1 MRYSTHALS
10 CGALALLT
18 LAACSKTPE
27 ASATGG
33 PPGEG
38 KGGGASGAASAAKGG
53 GPGGPGRGPSA
64 LVLGPTDV
72 TSVATHT
79 IEASIPISGDLRP
92 IEEIVVRARVEGDV
106 LQVLVRE
113 GDRVRAGQLLAR
125 FENAVQEGEQVSA
138 TADRESARADVAN
151 AQWNAE
157 QSDELFKAGAIPE
170 RDLRTAQQALAAAK
184 ARLAAAEARLRA
196 ASQNA
201 QDTRIT
207 SPTSGVV
214 ATRTVESGERVSRG
228 ATLFTVVRND
238 VLELEATVPAR
249 LANELKV
256 AQLVRFA
263 SGGRSMEGRVARIAP
278 TINPASRTITVYV
291 QVPNRDGA
299 IKGNAFATGRVVGQT
314 LANTVAIPTPAVRQ
328 SARGDVPF
336 VYRIVGGK
344 VEVADVE
351 LGVVDE
357 TLNMTQVLRGL
368 SVGDQ
373 IVVGNVGALGR
384 GVEVRVM
391 SGEGGAGRP
400 AAAGGAGAAPA
411 AAGAGGTS
419 AARPDTT
426 RSR

>member
-1 MRYSTHALS
+1 M
-10 CGALALLT
+10 T
-18 LAACSKTPE
+18 LASCSKTPE
-27 ASATGG
+27 AGAAGG
-33 PPGEG
+33 PPGDA
-38 KGGGASGAASAAKGG
+38 KGGAASAANGAKGG
-53 GPGGPGRGPSA
+53 PPGGAARGGPSA

-72 TSVATHT
+72 TLVATHT
-79 IEASIPISGDLRP
+79 IEASIPISGDLKP

-106 LQVLVRE
+106 LQVLARE
-113 GDRVRAGQLLAR
+113 GDRVRAGQVLAR
-125 FENAVQEGEQVSA
+125 FENAVQEGEQASA

-151 AQWNAE
+151 AQWNAD

-170 RDLRTAQQALAAAK
+170 RDLRTAQQTLAAAK

-196 ASQNA
+196 ATQNA

-256 AQLVRFA
+256 SQLVRFA
-263 SGGRSMEGRVARIAP
+263 STGRSMEGRVARIAP

-314 LANTVAIPTPAVRQ
+314 LPNTVAIPTPAVRQ
-328 SARGDVPF
+328 SARGDAAF
-336 VYRIVGGK
+336 VYRIVAGK

-357 TLNMTQVLRGL
+357 ALNMTQVLRGL
-368 SVGDQ
+368 AVGDQ

-391 SGEGGAGRP
+391 SGEGQGARP
-400 AAAGGAGAAPA
+400 AAAGSAGASG
-411 AAGAGGTS
+411 AAGTT
-419 AARPDTT
+419 AARPDST
-426 RSR
+426 RTR

>member
-1 MRYSTHALS
+1 VKYSTYALS
-10 CGALALLT
+10 CSALALLT

-27 ASATGG
+27 AGAAGG
-33 PPGEG
+33 PPGDG

-53 GPGGPGRGPSA
+53 APGGAGRGPSA

-72 TSVATHT
+72 SNVATHT
-79 IEASIPISGDLRP
+79 IEASIPISGDLKP

-106 LQVLVRE
+106 LQVLARE
-113 GDRVRAGQLLAR
+113 GDRVRVGQLLAR
-125 FENAVQEGEQVSA
+125 FENAVQEGEQASA

-151 AQWNAE
+151 AQWNAD

-170 RDLRTAQQALAAAK
+170 RDLRTAQQTLAAAK

-196 ASQNA
+196 ATQNA

-207 SPTSGVV
+207 SPTNGVV

-256 AQLVRFA
+256 SQLVRFA
-263 SGGRSMEGRVARIAP
+263 STGRSMEGRVARISP

-314 LANTVAIPTPAVRQ
+314 LANTLAIPTPAVRQ
-328 SARGDVPF
+328 SARGDAPF

-344 VEVADVE
+344 VEAADVE

-391 SGEGGAGRP
+391 SGEGQGARAAAAG
-400 AAAGGAGAAPA
+400 AAGAAGGAAA
-411 AAGAGGTS
+411 T

-426 RSR
+426 RPR

>member
-1 MRYSTHALS
+1 MRFSTYALGGS
-10 CGALALLT
+10 ALVFLT

-27 ASATGG
+27 ANATGG
-33 PPGEG
+33 PPSAASGAGGAG
-38 KGGGASGAASAAKGG
+38 KGGAASGGA
-53 GPGGPGRGPSA
+53 GRGGPSA

-72 TSVATHT
+72 TDVTPRT
-79 IEASIPISGDLRP
+79 LEASIPISGDLKP
-92 IEEIVVRARVEGDV
+92 IEEIVVRARLEGDV
-106 LQVLVRE
+106 LQVLARE

-125 FENAVQEGEQVSA
+125 FENAVQEGEQASA

-151 AQWNAE
+151 AQWNAD

-196 ASQNA
+196 AAQNA
-201 QDTRIT
+201 QDTRIL
-207 SPTSGVV
+207 SPTDGVV
-214 ATRTVESGERVSRG
+214 ATRTVESGERVTRG
-228 ATLFTVVRND
+228 AALFTVVRND

-249 LANELKV
+249 LAGELKPG
-256 AQLVRFA
+256 QLVRFT

-299 IKGNAFATGRVVGQT
+299 IKGNAFATGRIVGQT
-314 LANTVAIPTPAVRQ
+314 LANTLAIPTPAVRQ
-328 SARGDVPF
+328 SARGDAPF
-336 VYRIVGGK
+336 VYRIAGGRI
-344 VEVADVE
+344 EVADVE

-357 TLNMTQVLRGL
+357 TLNLTQVLRGL
-368 SVGDQ
+368 AAGDQ

-391 SGEGGAGRP
+391 SAEGQGGRP
-400 AAAGGAGAAPA
+400 AAAPGAS
-411 AAGAGGTS
+411 GTT
-419 AARPDTT
+419 AARPDST
-426 RSR
+426 RTR